1 MRATLQEIAAE
12 GYNGL
17 AVCLMHSYTFPDHE
31 EKIFDL
37 ARDSGFKHISLS
49 HRVSQRIKI
58 VPRGNSAV
66 VDAYLTP
73 AIERYLRNFSENFEH
88 VEASLSK
95 IEFMQSDGGLVP
107 SRR

>member
-1 MRATLQEIAAE
+1 MRASLLEIAAE
-12 GYNGL
+12 GYNAL

-31 EKIFDL
+31 QKIFDL
-37 ARDSGFKHISLS
+37 ARDAGFKHISLS
-49 HRVSQRIKI
+49 HRVSQRAKI

-66 VDAYLTP
+66 VDSYLTP
-73 AIERYLRNFSENFEH
+73 AIERYLRNFSENFED

-107 SRR
+107 SRK

>member
-1 MRATLQEIAAE
+1 M
-12 GYNGL
+12 
-17 AVCLMHSYTFPDHE
+17 
-31 EKIFDL
+31 
-37 ARDSGFKHISLS
+37 
-49 HRVSQRIKI
+49 
-58 VPRGNSAV
+58 PRGNSAV

-73 AIERYLRNFSENFEH
+73 AIERYLTDFSKNFED